1 MKWQMS
7 GNPRIGPILCVVA
20 CCFCGTSAFAQ
31 SAYPTKSIRLIV
43 PYPPGGGADVMGRV
57 VAEALSTRFA
67 QQVVVDNRGGA
78 STTIGADLA
87 AKSPADGYTL
97 LLATVTTLAV
107 VPNVRSKLPYDFE
120 RDFSPVST
128 LAKQPYVLAA
138 HPSVPATT
146 VQQLVAYVKA
156 NPGKVNYASASVGA
170 GGHIAGEMFK
180 QMTGTDMLHI
190 AYKGSGPAA
199 ADLLGGHIALMF
211 TTIPAVYGG
220 IKEGRLRAIA
230 VSTAKR
236 TPALPDTPTIAES
249 GVPGYETNSWSTLL
263 VPKGTP
269 AAVIARLNTEVAA
282 VLRSPEALARLT
294 PQGFDPEP
302 STPQHV
308 TQYVKSEVVRY
319 GKLLKS
325 MGLQNL

>member
-1 MKWQMS
+1 MS
-7 GNPRIGPILCVVA
+7 IAAPKNAYIACLVAWSLCTGCA
-20 CCFCGTSAFAQ
+20 LAQ
-31 SAYPTKSIRLIV
+31 QTYPTKSIRLIV

-57 VAEALSTRFA
+57 LAEALSARFA

-97 LLATVTTLAV
+97 FLATVTTLAV
-107 VPNVRSKLPYDFE
+107 VPNVRAKLPYDFE
-120 RDFSPVST
+120 RDFSPIST
-128 LAKQPYVLAA
+128 LARQPYVLAA

-146 VQQLVAYVKA
+146 VKQLIAWLNA
-156 NPGKVNYASASVGA
+156 NSGRVNYGSPGVAA

-180 QMTGTDMLHI
+180 QMTGVDMTHI
-190 AYKGSGPAA
+190 TYKGSGPAA

-220 IKEGRLRAIA
+220 IKEGKLRAIA
-230 VSTAKR
+230 VTTAKR
-236 TPALPDTPTIAES
+236 TPALPDTPTMAES
-249 GVPGYETNSWSTLL
+249 GVSGYETNSWSTML

-269 AAVIARLNTEVAA
+269 AAIVARLNSEVAA
-282 VLRSPEALARLT
+282 VLRAPEALARLT

-302 STPQHV
+302 STPQYV
-308 TQYVKSEVVRY
+308 TQYVKSEVLRY
-319 GKLLKS
+319 GKLLKA
-325 MGLQNL
+325 MGVTNL

>member
-1 MKWQMS
+1 MS
-7 GNPRIGPILCVVA
+7 RNSRIGPILCVVA
-20 CCFCGTSAFAQ
+20 CCFCGAPASAQTPYA
-31 SAYPTKSIRLIV
+31 TKSIRLIV

-57 VAEALSTRFA
+57 LAEALSARFA
-67 QQVVVDNRGGA
+67 QQVVVDNRAGA

-97 LLATVTTLAV
+97 FLATVTTLAV
-107 VPNVRSKLPYDFE
+107 VPNVRSKLSYDFE

-128 LAKQPYVLAA
+128 LARQPYVLAA

-146 VQQLVAYVKA
+146 VKQLVAHVKA
-156 NPGKVNYASASVGA
+156 NPGKVNYGSPGVSS

-180 QMTGTDMLHI
+180 QMTGTDMVHI
-190 AYKGSGPAA
+190 TYKGSGPAA

-211 TTIPAVYGG
+211 TTIPAVSGG
-220 IKEGRLRAIA
+220 IREGRLRAIA
-230 VSTAKR
+230 VSTLKR
-236 TPALPDTPTIAES
+236 TPALPDTPTMAES
-249 GVPGYETNSWSTLL
+249 GVPGYETNSWSTMV

-269 AAVIARLNTEVAA
+269 AAIIARLNTEIAA

>member
-1 MKWQMS
+1 V
-7 GNPRIGPILCVVA
+7 L
-20 CCFCGTSAFAQ
+20 
-31 SAYPTKSIRLIV
+31 
-43 PYPPGGGADVMGRV
+43 
-57 VAEALSTRFA
+57 AEAHTTRFA
-67 QQVVVDNRGGA
+67 QQVVVYNRGGA

-97 LLATVTTLAV
+97 FLATVTTLAV
-107 VPNVRSKLPYDFE
+107 VPNVRAKLPYDFE

-128 LAKQPYVLAA
+128 LARQPYVCVA

-146 VQQLVAYVKA
+146 VKQLVAYLKA
-156 NPGKVNYASASVGA
+156 NPGKVNYGSPGVAA

-180 QMTGTDMLHI
+180 QMAGVDMTHI
-190 AYKGSGPAA
+190 TYKGSGPAA

-220 IKEGRLRAIA
+220 IKDGKLRAIA
-230 VSTAKR
+230 VTTAKR
-236 TPALPDTPTIAES
+236 TPALPDTPTMAES
-249 GVPGYETNSWSTLL
+249 GISGYETNSWSTLL

-269 AAVIARLNTEVAA
+269 APIVARLNSEIAA

-302 STPQHV
+302 STPEYV
-308 TQYVKSEVVRY
+308 SQYVKSERGRY

-325 MGLQNL
+325 MGVTNL

>member
-1 MKWQMS
+1 MMS
-7 GNPRIGPILCVVA
+7 EHSRIGPILCVVA
-20 CCFCGTSAFAQ
+20 WCLCGGSAFAQ
-31 SAYPTKSIRLIV
+31 GTYPTKSIRLIV

-57 VAEALSTRFA
+57 LAEALTARFA

-97 LLATVTTLAV
+97 FLATVTTLAV
-107 VPNVRSKLPYDFE
+107 VPNVRSRLPYDFE

-128 LAKQPYVLAA
+128 LARQPYVLAA

-146 VQQLVAYVKA
+146 VKQLIAYLKA
-156 NPGKVNYASASVGA
+156 NPGKVNYGSPGVSS

-180 QMTGTDMLHI
+180 QMTGTDTVHI
-190 AYKGSGPAA
+190 TYKGSGPAA

-230 VSTAKR
+230 VSTTRR
-236 TPALPDTPTIAES
+236 TPALPDTPTMAES
-249 GVPGYETNSWSTLL
+249 GVPGYETNSWSTMV

-269 AAVIARLNTEVAA
+269 AAIIARLNTEIAA

-302 STPQHV
+302 STPEHV

>member
-1 MKWQMS
+1 MRAGVRS
-7 GNPRIGPILCVVA
+7 RIACLVA
-20 CCFCGTSAFAQ
+20 GCLWSALAVAQ
-31 SAYPTKSIRLIV
+31 QSYPTKSVRLIV

-57 VAEALSTRFA
+57 LAEALSARFA

-87 AKSPADGYTL
+87 AKSPPDGYTL
-97 LLATVTTLAV
+97 FLATVTTLAV
-107 VPNVRSKLPYDFE
+107 VPNVRAKLPYDFE
-120 RDFSPVST
+120 RDFSPVTT
-128 LAKQPYVLAA
+128 LARQPYVLVA

-146 VQQLVAYVKA
+146 VKQLIAWLNA
-156 NPGKVNYASASVGA
+156 NRGKVNYGSPGVAA

-180 QMTGTDMLHI
+180 QMTGVEMTHI
-190 AYKGSGPAA
+190 TYKGSGPAA

-220 IKEGRLRAIA
+220 IKDGKLRAIA
-230 VSTAKR
+230 VTTTKR

-249 GVPGYETNSWSTLL
+249 GVSGYETNSWNALL

-269 AAVIARLNTEVAA
+269 ASIIARLNSEVAA
-282 VLRSPEALARLT
+282 VLRAPETVARLT

-302 STPQHV
+302 STPQYV
-308 TQYVKSEVVRY
+308 TPYVKGEVVRY
-319 GKLLKS
+319 GKLLKA
-325 MGLQNL
+325 MGVTNL

>member
-1 MKWQMS
+1 ME
-7 GNPRIGPILCVVA
+7 RIAYIVAWCLCA
-20 CCFCGTSAFAQ
+20 GWAFAQ
-31 SAYPTKSIRLIV
+31 QTYPTKSIRLIV
-43 PYPPGGGADVMGRV
+43 PYPPGGGADAMGRV
-57 VAEALSTRFA
+57 LAEALSARFA

-97 LLATVTTLAV
+97 FLATVTTLAV

-128 LAKQPYVLAA
+128 LARQPYVLAA
-138 HPSVPATT
+138 HPSVPATN
-146 VQQLVAYVKA
+146 VKQLVAYLNA
-156 NPGKVNYASASVGA
+156 NRGKVNYGSPGVAS

-180 QMTGTDMLHI
+180 QMAGVEMTHI
-190 AYKGSGPAA
+190 TYKGSGPAA

-220 IKEGRLRAIA
+220 IKDGKLRAIA
-230 VSTAKR
+230 VTTAKR

-249 GVPGYETNSWSTLL
+249 GISGYETNSWSTML

-269 AAVIARLNTEVAA
+269 APIIARLNSEIAI
-282 VLRSPEALARLT
+282 VLRSSEALARLT

-302 STPQHV
+302 STPHDV
-308 TQYVKSEVVRY
+308 TQYVKAEVVRY
-319 GKLLKS
+319 GKLLKA
-325 MGLQNL
+325 MGVTNL

>member
-1 MKWQMS
+1 MMS
-7 GNPRIGPILCVVA
+7 GNSRIGPILCVVA
-20 CCFCGTSAFAQ
+20 CCFCGTPASAQ
-31 SAYPTKSIRLIV
+31 STYPNKSIRLIV

-57 VAEALSTRFA
+57 LAEALSARFA

-97 LLATVTTLAV
+97 FLATVTTLAV

-128 LAKQPYVLAA
+128 LARQPYVLAA

-146 VQQLVAYVKA
+146 VKQLIAYVKA
-156 NPGKVNYASASVGA
+156 NPGKVNYGSPGVAA

-180 QMTGTDMLHI
+180 QMTGTDMVHI
-190 AYKGSGPAA
+190 TYKGSGPAA

-230 VSTAKR
+230 VSTTRR
-236 TPALPDTPTIAES
+236 TPALPDTPTMAES
-249 GVPGYETNSWSTLL
+249 GVAGYETNSWSTML

-269 AAVIARLNTEVAA
+269 AAIIARLNTEVAA

>member
-1 MKWQMS
+1 MS

-325 MGLQNL
+325 MGLHNL

>member
-1 MKWQMS
+1 MMS
-7 GNPRIGPILCVVA
+7 GNSRIGPILCVVA
-20 CCFCGTSAFAQ
+20 CCFCGTPASAQ
-31 SAYPTKSIRLIV
+31 ITYPTKSIRLIV

-57 VAEALSTRFA
+57 LAEALSARFA

-97 LLATVTTLAV
+97 FLATVTTLAV

-128 LAKQPYVLAA
+128 LAKQPYVLVA
-138 HPSVPATT
+138 HPSVPVTT
-146 VQQLVAYVKA
+146 VKQLIAYVKA
-156 NPGKVNYASASVGA
+156 NPGKLNYGSPGVAA

-180 QMTGTDMLHI
+180 QMTGIDMVHI
-190 AYKGSGPAA
+190 TYKGSGPAA

-220 IKEGRLRAIA
+220 IKDGKLRAIA
-230 VSTAKR
+230 VSTTKR
-236 TPALPDTPTIAES
+236 TPALPDTPTMAES
-249 GVPGYETNSWSTLL
+249 GVPGYETNSWSTML

-269 AAVIARLNTEVAA
+269 TAIIARLNTEIGVI
-282 VLRSPEALARLT
+282 LRSPEALARLT

-308 TQYVKSEVVRY
+308 TEYVRSEAARY

-325 MGLQNL
+325 MGLHNL

>member
-1 MKWQMS
+1 MRAR
-7 GNPRIGPILCVVA
+7 RIGPILCIVA
-20 CCFCGTSAFAQ
+20 YSLGCTCTLAQ
-31 SAYPTKSIRLIV
+31 QNYPTKSIRLIV

-57 VAEALSTRFA
+57 LAESLTTRFA

-97 LLATVTTLAV
+97 FLATVTTLAV

-128 LAKQPYVLAA
+128 LARQPYVLAA
-138 HPSVPATT
+138 HPSVPAKT
-146 VQQLVAYVKA
+146 VKELIEYLNA
-156 NPGKVNYASASVGA
+156 NPGKVNYGSPGVAA

-180 QMTGTDMLHI
+180 QMTGTNMLHI
-190 AYKGSGPAA
+190 TYKGSGPAA

-220 IKEGRLRAIA
+220 IKEGKLRALA
-230 VSTAKR
+230 VSTTKR
-236 TPALPDTPTIAES
+236 TPALPDTPTMAEA
-249 GVPGYETNSWSTLL
+249 GVPGYETNSWSTML

-269 AAVIARLNTEVAA
+269 AGIIARLNSEISD
-282 VLRSPEALARLT
+282 VLRSPEARARLT
-294 PQGFDPEP
+294 PQGFDPEA

-325 MGLQNL
+325 MGIQNL

>member
-1 MKWQMS
+1 VFENS
-7 GNPRIGPILCVVA
+7 RIGPILCVVA
-20 CCFCGTSAFAQ
+20 CCFSGAPASAQ
-31 SAYPTKSIRLIV
+31 TTYPTKSIRLIV
-43 PYPPGGGADVMGRV
+43 PYPPGGGADVIGRV
-57 VAEALSTRFA
+57 LAEALSTRFA
-67 QQVVVDNRGGA
+67 QQVVVDNRAGA
-78 STTIGADLA
+78 STAIGADLA
-87 AKSPADGYTL
+87 AKSPADGYTVFV
-97 LLATVTTLAV
+97 ATVTTLAV

-128 LAKQPYVLAA
+128 LARQPYVLAA

-146 VQQLVAYVKA
+146 VKQLIAYLKA
-156 NPGKVNYASASVGA
+156 NPGKVNYGSPGVSS

-190 AYKGSGPAA
+190 TYKGSGPAA

-211 TTIPAVYGG
+211 TTIPAVNGG
-220 IKEGRLRAIA
+220 IREGKLRAIA
-230 VSTAKR
+230 VSTIKR
-236 TPALPDTPTIAES
+236 TPALPDTPTMAES
-249 GVPGYETNSWSTLL
+249 GVPGYETNSWSTML

-269 AAVIARLNTEVAA
+269 AAIIARLNTEVAA

-319 GKLLKS
+319 GKLLQR

>member
-1 MKWQMS
+1 ME
-7 GNPRIGPILCVVA
+7 RIAYIVAWCLCA
-20 CCFCGTSAFAQ
+20 GWAFAQ
-31 SAYPTKSIRLIV
+31 QTYPTKSIRLIV
-43 PYPPGGGADVMGRV
+43 PYPPGGGADAMGRV
-57 VAEALSTRFA
+57 LAEALSARFA

-97 LLATVTTLAV
+97 FLATVTTLAV

-128 LAKQPYVLAA
+128 LARQPYVLAA
-138 HPSVPATT
+138 HPSVPATN
-146 VQQLVAYVKA
+146 VKQLVAYLNA
-156 NPGKVNYASASVGA
+156 NRGKVNYGSPGVAS

-180 QMTGTDMLHI
+180 QMAGVEMTHI
-190 AYKGSGPAA
+190 TYKGSGPAA

-220 IKEGRLRAIA
+220 IKDGKLRAIA
-230 VSTAKR
+230 VTTAKR
-236 TPALPDTPTIAES
+236 TPALPDTPTMAES
-249 GVPGYETNSWSTLL
+249 GISGYETNSWSTML

-269 AAVIARLNTEVAA
+269 AAIIARLNSEIAI
-282 VLRSPEALARLT
+282 VLRSSEALARLT

-302 STPQHV
+302 STPHYV
-308 TQYVKSEVVRY
+308 TQYVKAEVVRY
-319 GKLLKS
+319 GKLLKA
-325 MGLQNL
+325 MGVTNL

>member
-1 MKWQMS
+1 MKKVWLS
-7 GNPRIGPILCVVA
+7 CIAAWCLCA
-20 CCFCGTSAFAQ
+20 GCALAQ
-31 SAYPTKSIRLIV
+31 QTYPTKSIRLIV
-43 PYPPGGGADVMGRV
+43 PYPPGGGSDVMGRV
-57 VAEALSTRFA
+57 LAEALTTRFG

-97 LLATVTTLAV
+97 FLATVTTLAV
-107 VPNVRSKLPYDFE
+107 VPNVRARLPYDFE
-120 RDFSPVST
+120 RDFSPVSM

-138 HPSVPATT
+138 HPSVPAKN
-146 VQQLVAYVKA
+146 VKELIAWLNA
-156 NPGKVNYASASVGA
+156 NRGKVNYGSPGVAA

-180 QMTGTDMLHI
+180 QMAGVEMTHI
-190 AYKGSGPAA
+190 TYKGSGPAA

-220 IKEGRLRAIA
+220 IKDGKLRALA
-230 VSTAKR
+230 VTTVKR
-236 TPALPDTPTIAES
+236 TPALPDTPTMAES
-249 GVPGYETNSWSTLL
+249 GISGYETNSWNTLV

-269 AAVIARLNTEVAA
+269 AAIIARLNSEVSA
-282 VLRSPEALARLT
+282 VLRAPETLARLT

-302 STPQHV
+302 STPQYV

-319 GKLLKS
+319 GKLLKA
-325 MGLQNL
+325 MGVTNL

>member
-1 MKWQMS
+1 VKQ
-7 GNPRIGPILCVVA
+7 
-20 CCFCGTSAFAQ
+20 
-31 SAYPTKSIRLIV
+31 LI
-43 PYPPGGGADVMGRV
+43 
-57 VAEALSTRFA
+57 
-67 QQVVVDNRGGA
+67 
-78 STTIGADLA
+78 
-87 AKSPADGYTL
+87 
-97 LLATVTTLAV
+97 
-107 VPNVRSKLPYDFE
+107 
-120 RDFSPVST
+120 
-128 LAKQPYVLAA
+128 
-138 HPSVPATT
+138 
-146 VQQLVAYVKA
+146 AYVKA
-156 NPGKVNYASASVGA
+156 NPGKLNYASASVGS

-180 QMTGTDMLHI
+180 QMTGIDMLHI

-199 ADLLGGHIALMF
+199 SDLLGGHIGLMF

-249 GVPGYETNSWSTLL
+249 GVPAYETNSWSTML

-269 AAVIARLNTEVAA
+269 AAIIARLNTEVAA

-294 PQGFDPEP
+294 SQGFDPEA

-308 TQYVKSEVVRY
+308 TQYVRSEVARY
-319 GKLLKS
+319 GKLLKG